1 MKVFLSEG
9 VRFGGIHHSFSIT
22 NDEEKNSAPAENY
35 QEKLDSVKSQS
46 SEVKQV

>member
-1 MKVFLSEG
+1 MKIFLSDG

-35 QEKLDSVKSQS
+35 HKKLDSVKSQK
-46 SEVKQV
+46 SEVK